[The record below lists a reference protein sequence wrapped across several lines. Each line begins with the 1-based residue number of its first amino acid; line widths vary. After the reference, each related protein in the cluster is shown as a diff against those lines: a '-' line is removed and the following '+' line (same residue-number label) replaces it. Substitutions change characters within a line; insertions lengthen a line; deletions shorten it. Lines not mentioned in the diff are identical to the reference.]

1 MLILGI
7 ETTTKIASIAIFDSE
22 KGIISEITLQAKI
35 NHSDTLMKAINGLFE
50 FSGIKKE
57 EIDKIA
63 VGLGPGS
70 FTGIRVGLG
79 TAKGLAYSLKIPLV
93 GINTLD
99 ILVQN
104 VMKTDKTIV
113 PLIDARKT
121 RVYYAIYKYEGD
133 KIKKIEDYGVEH
145 LEKILENRNLEKII
159 FTGRGSVVYK
169 ELLKEKFGEKLNFTS
184 LSNSFLRASHLAEL
198 AVDKKEDNIYELEP
212 FYLSKSQAE
221 RMKAEKGE

>member
-7 ETTTKIASIAIFDSE
+7 ETTTKIGSVVIFDSE
-22 KGIISEITLQAKI
+22 KGIISEITLQVKM
-35 NHSDTLMKAINGLFE
+35 NHSDTLIKEINSLFE

-79 TAKGLAYSLKIPLV
+79 TAKGLAYSLKKPLV

-99 ILVQN
+99 TLVQN
-104 VMKTDKTIV
+104 VSETDKIV
-113 PLIDARKT
+113 IPLIDARKT
-121 RVYYAIYKYEGD
+121 RVYYSMYKYENGA
-133 KIKKIEDYGVEH
+133 IKRIEEYGAEY
-145 LEKILENRNLEKII
+145 LEKILENCDLNEVIL
-159 FTGRGSVVYK
+159 TGRGSVVYR
-169 ELLKEKFGEKLNFTS
+169 EFIKEKFGEKLNFTS

-198 AVDKKEDNIYELEP
+198 AINKKEDNIYELEP

-221 RMKAEKGE
+221 RMKIEKGE

>member
-7 ETTTKIASIAIFDSE
+7 ETTTKIGSIAIFDSE
-22 KGIISEITLQAKI
+22 KGIISEITLQVKM
-35 NHSDTLMKAINGLFE
+35 NHSDTLMKSINSLFE
-50 FSGIKKE
+50 FSGVKKE

-79 TAKGLAYSLKIPLV
+79 TAKGLAYSLKKPII

-99 ILVQN
+99 VLVQN
-104 VMKTDKTIV
+104 ITKTDKIII

-121 RVYYAIYKYEGD
+121 RVYYAVYKYKEGE
-133 KIKKIEDYGVEH
+133 IKRIEDYGVEH
-145 LEKILENRNLEKII
+145 LEKILANYNVNNMLL
-159 FTGRGSVVYK
+159 TGRGSIVYK
-169 ELLKEKFGEKLNFTS
+169 EFIKENFGEKLNFTN

-198 AVDKKEDNIYELEP
+198 AVNKKEDNIYDLEP

-221 RMKAEKGE
+221 RMKIEKGE